1 MCFST
6 MASLRPFDKQP
17 DMWPERADFNL
28 LFPSARAE
36 IKFIYMLDVFT
47 DPDSAPSEC
56 KQPAKVSGLNLT
68 GRLGG
73 SCSSARRRL
82 ESHTCVCAMTF
93 SRRAGTARF
102 INHKHELMDPIT
114 LRRYVCLLSCVKS
127 KESLPPC
134 PGLPPVLVFIK
145 RGNWR

>member
-1 MCFST
+1 

-36 IKFIYMLDVFT
+36 IRFIYMQDVFT

-73 SCSSARRRL
+73 SCSLARTGGL
-82 ESHTCVCAMTF
+82 
-93 SRRAGTARF
+93 SRT
-102 INHKHELMDPIT
+102 
-114 LRRYVCLLSCVKS
+114 
-127 KESLPPC
+127 
-134 PGLPPVLVFIK
+134 LVFV
-145 RGNWR
+145 R